1 MKKKMNAILNM
12 RKNFEIEIL
21 SWHCQ
26 VNIKNYEI
34 EILSWHCHM
43 IIHVVLFSGLQ
54 LPTWS
59 WQNQGSSK
67 TEELCQKRACCT
79 DR

>member
-1 MKKKMNAILNM
+1 MT
-12 RKNFEIEIL
+12 L
-21 SWHCQ
+21 SSEHKELWKW
-26 VNIKNYEI
+26 NIIMTLSSDEI

-43 IIHVVLFSGLQ
+43 IIHVHVVLFSGLQ